1 MPVRA
6 MPRGRSLSPVSMS
19 RSLSRLREFRTRTRI
34 MLSLGVSQMVL
45 GSLILAVSFA
55 ALALTTSPRVRH
67 SCPFWAG
74 FSVSCLYCRTIMYFC
89 EFPSEQKADITR
101 HLWPQQLQSQQS
113 HHALLILSLYSI
125 LQLLTESQRYNIHQM
140 RNEVAYN

>member
-1 MPVRA
+1 MPVSA
-6 MPRGRSLSPVSMS
+6 MPRGRSLSPVSLS
-19 RSLSRLREFRTRTRI
+19 RSLSRLRVFRTRTRI

-89 EFPSEQKADITR
+89 EFPLNGGLILRAICD
-101 HLWPQQLQSQQS
+101 PQQLQSQQS
-113 HHALLILSLYSI
+113 ERGSFLVYNSI
-125 LQLLTESQRYNIHQM
+125 LQLIIESQRYNIHQM
-140 RNEVAYN
+140 RN

>member
-1 MPVRA
+1 MPVSA
-6 MPRGRSLSPVSMS
+6 MPRGRSLSPVSLS
-19 RSLSRLREFRTRTRI
+19 RSLTRLREFRTRTRI

-74 FSVSCLYCRTIMYFC
+74 FSVSCLYYVTIVCFC
-89 EFPSEQKADITR
+89 EFPLNRGVILRAICDPR
-101 HLWPQQLQSQQS
+101 HLQSQRS
-113 HHALLILSLYSI
+113 HHARLILSL
-125 LQLLTESQRYNIHQM
+125 
-140 RNEVAYN
+140 